1 MILPV
6 PCWGGEGKTDRSG
19 KNRNTLMMLIQS
31 FLSRL
36 TAFHQALHRM
46 RYELLLGSLL
56 CVFVLNMIFP
66 SNIYGGMAQF
76 LYLPFQLLAAL
87 ALFQTNRAT
96 LKVFLFCAAGLLLCR
111 MVGFLLP
118 FDFEPGLTGLYF
130 AFFAGITGELF
141 RQLWR
146 MSNGGREAVYAGLS
160 GFLLLGY
167 CSYFLFLGIEFHT
180 PGSFS
185 GLGRNESVMNDLFYF
200 SYITILTV
208 GYGDIVPVSWVAR
221 NATILAALAGN
232 IYSLVV
238 ISSIVSR
245 AGGFS
250 ARR

>member
-146 MSNGGREAVYAGLS
+146 MSNGGREAIYAGLS

-232 IYSLVV
+232 MYSLVV

>member
-1 MILPV
+1 
-6 PCWGGEGKTDRSG
+6 
-19 KNRNTLMMLIQS
+19 MLIHS
-31 FLSRL
+31 FLSSL
-36 TAFHQALHRM
+36 TVFHQVLHKV
-46 RYELLLGSLL
+46 RYQLLLGSLL
-56 CVFVLNMIFP
+56 CVFVLNIVFP
-66 SNIYGGMAQF
+66 SNIYGGTAQL

-87 ALFQTNRAT
+87 ALFQTNRTA
-96 LKVFLFCAAGLLLCR
+96 LKMFLLCAAGLLVCR

-118 FDFEPGLTGLYF
+118 FSFEPGLTGFYF

-146 MSNGGREAVYAGLS
+146 MSNAGHEAIYAGLS

-185 GLGRNESVMNDLFYF
+185 GLGRNESIMNDLFYF

-221 NATILAALAGN
+221 NATILAALTGN

-238 ISSIVSR
+238 ISTIVSR
-245 AGGFS
+245 ANRPSRNG
-250 ARR
+250 

>member
-1 MILPV
+1 MPFHPL
-6 PCWGGEGKTDRSG
+6 
-19 KNRNTLMMLIQS
+19 
-31 FLSRL
+31 FSRL
-36 TAFHQALHRM
+36 IAFHRMLHGI

-56 CVFVLNMIFP
+56 CVFVLNMLFP
-66 SNIYGGMAQF
+66 SNIYGGIAQF

-87 ALFQTNRAT
+87 ALFETNRI
-96 LKVFLFCAAGLLLCR
+96 LLRVFLCCAAGLMFCR
-111 MVGFLLP
+111 VAGFLLP
-118 FDFEPGLTGLYF
+118 FEFEPGLTGLYF
-130 AFFAGITGELF
+130 AFFAGVTGELF

-146 MSNGGREAVYAGLS
+146 MSNAGREAVYAGLS

-185 GLGRNESVMNDLFYF
+185 GLGRNENIMNDLFYF

-232 IYSLVV
+232 MYSLVV

-245 AGGFS
+245 AGS
-250 ARR
+250 SSRR

>member
-1 MILPV
+1 MVLH
-6 PCWGGEGKTDRSG
+6 
-19 KNRNTLMMLIQS
+19 S
-31 FLSRL
+31 FLSH
-36 TAFHQALHRM
+36 TAAFHQALHKV

-87 ALFQTNRAT
+87 ALFRTNRTT

-111 MVGFLLP
+111 MAGFLLP

-185 GLGRNESVMNDLFYF
+185 GLGRNENIMNDLFYF

-208 GYGDIVPVSWVAR
+208 GYGDIVPVTWVAR

-232 IYSLVV
+232 MYSLVV

-245 AGGFS
+245 ASRPSVNG
-250 ARR
+250 

>member
-1 MILPV
+1 
-6 PCWGGEGKTDRSG
+6 
-19 KNRNTLMMLIQS
+19 MLIHS

-36 TAFHQALHRM
+36 TVFHQVLHKV
-46 RYELLLGSLL
+46 RYQLLLGSLL
-56 CVFVLNMIFP
+56 CVFVLNIVFP
-66 SNIYGGMAQF
+66 SNIYGGIAQL

-87 ALFQTNRAT
+87 ALLQTNRTA
-96 LKVFLFCAAGLLLCR
+96 LKVF
-111 MVGFLLP
+111 GFLLP
-118 FDFEPGLTGLYF
+118 FNFEPGLTGFYF

-146 MSNGGREAVYAGLS
+146 MSNAGHEAIYAGLS

-185 GLGRNESVMNDLFYF
+185 GLGRNESIMNDLFYF

-238 ISSIVSR
+238 ISTIVSR
-245 AGGFS
+245 ANRPSGNG
-250 ARR
+250 